1 MVELVVV
8 AVEFVKLIVYPP
20 LIVRGWDELVVV
32 VEVEVDDPD
41 PDPDVNVGAMII
53 GYTAVGCTV
62 MGLVVS
68 VFVVVVVVV
77 VVVDELEAG
86 IGSTAIKEV
95 SPLDVDVDDVVVVLT
110 EVGATTVG

>member
-8 AVEFVKLIVYPP
+8 AVEFVKLIVSPL

-77 VVVDELEAG
+77 VVDELEAG

>member
-8 AVEFVKLIVYPP
+8 AVEFVKLIVYPL

-77 VVVDELEAG
+77 VDELDAG

-95 SPLDVDVDDVVVVLT
+95 SPLDVDVDVDDVVVVLT